1 MSFRQVLANRGMPSR
16 WRRFCCEVLKEYKVL
31 DYAVVGVRRDESRAR
46 KDRYKEPETC
56 RVYNK
61 TKGIKS
67 RQYLPILDWTKDDVA
82 AFLNE
87 RGVRCH
93 PLYYD
98 DGGVFHPE
106 RRLGCMCC
114 PLQSKKKRI
123 AEFKRFP
130 RMARFYIRGIKEYI
144 ATHPNGKMV
153 QKTGGNAYDWFTS
166 QVFCDGWGEFVERF
180 GRSELFDDK
189 IDTKKYLENEFNIE
203 L

>member
-1 MSFRQVLANRGMPSR
+1 MSEALGVIRCTTTM
-16 WRRFCCEVLKEYKVL
+16 
-31 DYAVVGVRRDESRAR
+31 AVSSIPNGGWVV
-46 KDRYKEPETC
+46 C
-56 RVYNK
+56 
-61 TKGIKS
+61 
-67 RQYLPILDWTKDDVA
+67 VA
-82 AFLNE
+82 
-87 RGVRCH
+87 
-93 PLYYD
+93 
-98 DGGVFHPE
+98 
-106 RRLGCMCC
+106 